1 MRHKAQILV
10 EYHNFLTRNHRPS
23 TIKLYMYIVS
33 ELLTFCSKNNM
44 ALKKLLVDHIY
55 LFLQRGS
62 YSITYLNNQITII
75 NNFLAWCCSM
85 GIIEVNSFKRIR
97 QLDKT
102 DRQKIILSDTQFKHL
117 NSLMDKTD
125 LKIKVLI
132 KLIYFTG
139 LKVKE
144 ITNLKL
150 NDISFKNSQIIIRSG
165 ISEVTRSVPF
175 FKELS
180 SDLESY
186 IKSISKESNSKAYLF
201 SKKKG
206 GQIHRREVYRMVSE
220 FLVFF
225 EGSEFGPRII
235 RNTRGFQLLRSYEHI
250 TDISELLNVKY
261 SQAVTYKYTDVKN
274 YQSLQQIYK
283 VSHPR
288 A

>member
-1 MRHKAQILV
+1 
-10 EYHNFLTRNHRPS
+10 
-23 TIKLYMYIVS
+23 MYIVS